1 MLKTF
6 FATIITTFFL
16 FFLIEMISGK
26 FFLGNKLD
34 CIYLKCNA
42 KYHLNVDFINQN
54 KIKKVFYSRD
64 NNGFRGVRKKYSDID
79 FLVIGGST
87 TEEKFLDNKDTWT
100 EKLEKQF
107 LDEDYDVEVVNAG
120 IDGQST
126 IGHINNFEDW
136 FPYVKNLKPKFIVFY
151 IGLNEYRSESFLK
164 YDNLNN
170 NFNLSSKLKKAVKK
184 NNGILSNLIR
194 KINQK
199 KVLDHN
205 NFNKIFVHSPD
216 IKKKYDI
223 KNLNKESP
231 YDDEFD
237 LWLGKDFNLRLNQL
251 VQYTY
256 KMNAKP
262 IFISQK
268 SRRWFFD
275 NNNLFEA
282 FDENMKKNEKFQSY
296 FYKEKRIDQE
306 IKNFTDRNNL
316 NFISGFKNFEF
327 KEEFFYDYT
336 HTNIIGSE
344 YISRILYPFLKKIYV
359 NNI

>member
-1 MLKTF
+1 MLKNFFVTF
-6 FATIITTFFL
+6 ITTFFL
-16 FFLIEMISGK
+16 LFLVEIISGK

-34 CIYLKCNA
+34 CIYLKCNI
-42 KYHLNVDFINQN
+42 KYHLNVNFINQDKTK
-54 KIKKVFYSRD
+54 KIFYSRD
-64 NNGFRGVRKKYSDID
+64 TNGFRGVRKKYSDID
-79 FLVIGGST
+79 FLVVGGST

-100 EKLEKQF
+100 EKLEKKF
-107 LDEDYDVEVVNAG
+107 LNENYDVEVVNAG

-126 IGHINNFEDW
+126 MGHLNNFEDW
-136 FPYVKNLKPKFIVFY
+136 FPYVENLKPKFIVFY

-164 YDNLNN
+164 YDNL
-170 NFNLSSKLKKAVKK
+170 NLSSKLKKAVKK

-205 NFNKIFVHSPD
+205 NINAIFVHSPD

-223 KNLNKESP
+223 KNFSKETL
-231 YDDEFD
+231 DNDEFN
-237 LWLGKDFNLRLNQL
+237 LWLRKDFNLRLNQL
-251 VQYTY
+251 ANYTY

-268 SRRWFFD
+268 SRRWFYD

-282 FDENMKKNEKFQSY
+282 FSENIKKKEKTESY
-296 FYKEKRIDQE
+296 FFKEKKIDQE
-306 IKNFTDRNNL
+306 IRNFTNKNNL

-336 HTNIIGSE
+336 HTNIEGSE
-344 YISRILYPFLKKIYV
+344 YISRILYPFFKKIYL

>member
-1 MLKTF
+1 MLKNFFVTF
-6 FATIITTFFL
+6 ITTFFL
-16 FFLIEMISGK
+16 LLLVEIISGK
-26 FFLGNKLD
+26 FFLGNKID
-34 CIYLKCNA
+34 CIYLKCNI
-42 KYHLNVDFINQN
+42 KYHLNVNFINQDKTK
-54 KIKKVFYSRD
+54 KIFYSRD
-64 NNGFRGVRKKYSDID
+64 TNGFRGVRKKYSDID
-79 FLVIGGST
+79 FLVVGGST

-100 EKLEKQF
+100 EKLEKKF
-107 LDEDYDVEVVNAG
+107 LNEDYDVEIVNAG

-126 IGHINNFEDW
+126 MGLLNNFEDW

-170 NFNLSSKLKKAVKK
+170 NLNLSSKLKKAVKK

-199 KVLDHN
+199 KVLNHHN
-205 NFNKIFVHSPD
+205 INAIFIHSPD
-216 IKKKYDI
+216 IKKKYNI
-223 KNLNKESP
+223 KNFSKETL
-231 YDDEFD
+231 YNNEFN
-237 LWLGKDFNLRLNQL
+237 LWLRKDFNLRLNQL
-251 VQYTY
+251 ANYTY

-268 SRRWFFD
+268 SRRWFYD

-282 FDENMKKNEKFQSY
+282 FSENIKKNEKTESY
-296 FYKEKRIDQE
+296 FFKEKKIDQE
-306 IKNFTDRNNL
+306 IRNFTDKNNL

-336 HTNIIGSE
+336 HTNIKGSE
-344 YISRILYPFLKKIYV
+344 YISRILYPFFKKIYL

>member
-1 MLKTF
+1 MQ
-6 FATIITTFFL
+6 TIFS
-16 FFLIEMISGK
+16 SGK
-26 FFLGNKLD
+26 SFESAALAILHSKGLFEYDDKVT
-34 CIYLKCNA
+34 
-42 KYHLNVDFINQN
+42 KYWPEFGQN
-54 KIKKVFYSRD
+54 GKEDIKI
-64 NNGFRGVRKKYSDID
+64 SDVCQHRAGLANFPEVPSI
-79 FLVIGGST
+79 
-87 TEEKFLDNKDTWT
+87 KDTWT

-151 IGLNEYRSESFLK
+151 IGLNEHRSESFLK
-164 YDNLNN
+164 YDNLNKN
-170 NFNLSSKLKKAVKK
+170 ITLIGKLKKVLKK
-184 NNGILSNLIR
+184 NNGIFSNLIR

-282 FDENMKKNEKFQSY
+282 FDENMKKYKKSQSY